1 MLSTIM
7 LLAALA
13 FACRSARTTGWE
25 SLPSNRTIPAM
36 FCPLSPEAEL
46 LNVKHHH
53 ITMEGS

>member
-1 MLSTIM
+1 M